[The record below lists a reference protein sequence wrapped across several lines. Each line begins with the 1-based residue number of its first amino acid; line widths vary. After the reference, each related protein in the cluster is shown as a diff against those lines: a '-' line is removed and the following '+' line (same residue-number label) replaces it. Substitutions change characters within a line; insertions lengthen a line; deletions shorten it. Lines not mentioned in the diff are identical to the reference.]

1 MTHLVF
7 SHANGFGAYTYR
19 LMFESL
25 RARGFT
31 VSAVEQFGHR
41 PELPVT
47 DNWPYLVEE
56 LRQHIEAQMQ
66 GQEHLPGQAAQAP
79 VLVGHSLGG
88 FLSLMC
94 AAAHPELARAVL
106 LIDSPILG
114 GWRATTLGVAK
125 KTQLVG
131 SFSPGKISQKRRK
144 HWGSVDEVLA
154 HFQRKKNFAA
164 WHPQVLQDYAELGT
178 VERDGQRSLRFDRD
192 VETAIYNTLPDH
204 LSQLIKQHPLQ
215 CPVAFIGGRKSAEMR
230 QVGMSMTEQVTKG
243 RISMLDGSHLFPM
256 EKPITTAAAIEAS
269 VRNLLGER

>member
-7 SHANGFGAYTYR
+7 SHANGFGASTYR
-19 LMFESL
+19 VLFEAL
-25 RARGFT
+25 RGRGFS

-41 PELPVT
+41 PDLPVT
-47 DNWPYLVEE
+47 DNWPHLVEE
-56 LRQHIEAQMQ
+56 LRQHIVAQM
-66 GQEHLPGQAAQAP
+66 AQAGSDAPPP

-94 AAAHPELARAVL
+94 AAEHPQLARAVL

-114 GWRATTLGVAK
+114 GWRTKTLGVTK

-131 SFSPGKISQKRRK
+131 SLSPGKISQKRRK
-144 HWGSVDEVLA
+144 HWGSTDEVLA
-154 HFQRKKNFAA
+154 HFQSKKAFAA
-164 WHPQVLQDYAELGT
+164 WHPQVLRDYAEHGT
-178 VERDGQRSLRFDRD
+178 IEHEGQRCLRFDRD

-204 LSQLIKQHPLQ
+204 LGSLLKKHPLQ
-215 CPVAFIGGRKSAEMR
+215 CPAAFIGGRKSSEMR
-230 QVGMSMTEQVTKG
+230 QVGMTMTEQVTKG
-243 RISMLDGSHLFPM
+243 RISILDGSHLFPM